1 MFDLGFAREVDGKSV
16 MDIYL
21 IISLLALGACTGF
34 FAGLFGIGGGGIMV
48 PVLSFLFAQQ
58 QFPAEHLLHMALAT
72 SMAAIVPT
80 AIASLRAHHK
90 HGAVIWPVVIKIAP
104 GILLGTF
111 AGTFLAS
118 YLSAKPLAIFFSCFM
133 AFVALQMVLNRKPA
147 PAQQLPGIVGLS
159 ATGTG
164 IGAISALVAI
174 GGGTLTV
181 PFLIWCNVALPIA
194 IGTSAAVGLPIAIA
208 GTTGYAINGW
218 AIADMPGHTLGYIF
232 WPGVLAIA
240 AMSFITAPIGARLA
254 HRLPIALLK
263 KLFALLLISLS
274 VQMLVTVFGH

>member
-1 MFDLGFAREVDGKSV
+1 
-16 MDIYL
+16 MDIYF
-21 IISLLALGACTGF
+21 IISLLALGAFTGF

-48 PVLSFLFAQQ
+48 PMLTLLFVQQ
-58 QFPAEHLLHMALAT
+58 QFPAEYILHMALAT

-80 AIASLRAHHK
+80 AIASLLTHHK
-90 HGAVIWPVVIKIAP
+90 HHAVIWPVVIKITP

-118 YLSAKPLAIFFSCFM
+118 YLSAAPLAIFFSCFM
-133 AFVALQMVLNRKPA
+133 AFVALQMVLNRKPK
-147 PAQQLPGIVGLS
+147 PSRQLPSFTGLS

-181 PFLIWCNVALPIA
+181 PFLVWCNVSLPVA
-194 IGTSAAVGLPIAIA
+194 IGTSAAVGLPIALSGAA
-208 GTTGYAINGW
+208 GYVVNGLSVENLP
-218 AIADMPGHTLGYIF
+218 AYTLGYVF
-232 WPGVLAIA
+232 WPAVVAMA
-240 AMSFITAPIGARLA
+240 AMSFITAPLGAKLA

-263 KLFALLLISLS
+263 KLFAVLLVGLS
-274 VQMLVTVFGH
+274 VQMLVTVFA